1 MVKAQSSS
9 QVHEAETDKCQN
21 HEAHASNGEKN
32 SVDGDNVGID
42 VFRWSRCKTPLPQKF
57 MRSVGVPLP
66 LEYLEVVLSDI
77 RHITK
82 GFSFVLNFIVQI
94 FIFRFLCGGRGRGWV
109 GG

>member
-32 SVDGDNVGID
+32 SVDGDNFGSD

-66 LEYLEVVLSDI
+66 FEYLEVVLSDMW
-77 RHITK
+77 HIPK
-82 GFSFVLNFIVQI
+82 RFCFMLNVIVQI
-94 FIFRFLCGGRGRGWV
+94 FIFRFLLGGGLGWV
-109 GG
+109 C